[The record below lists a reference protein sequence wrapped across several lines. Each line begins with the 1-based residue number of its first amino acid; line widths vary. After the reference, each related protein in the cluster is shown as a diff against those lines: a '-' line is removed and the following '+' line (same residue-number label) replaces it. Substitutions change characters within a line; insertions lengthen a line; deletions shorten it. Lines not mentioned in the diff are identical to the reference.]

1 MCTPKQ
7 DKMLHLTAYTTH
19 THLSDGHFQKVKSAQ
34 SFPVKNNT
42 INQWSDIS
50 LLLCFIFYVHM
61 SQFLCVLE
69 FEPIISPQNL
79 IAYRVACYENRG
91 LLYPNTATNL
101 CHSLR
106 PAQLFKNTHLEM
118 YNRAMKHE

>member
-1 MCTPKQ
+1 MVLNTFPNIYIKKFIVKCYAWFHFLEGCFYVCTPKQ

-19 THLSDGHFQKVKSAQ
+19 THLSTIKDGHFQKVKSAQ

-79 IAYRVACYENRG
+79 IA
-91 LLYPNTATNL
+91 
-101 CHSLR
+101 
-106 PAQLFKNTHLEM
+106 
-118 YNRAMKHE
+118 